1 MKEQETAVEAD
12 EDTKD
17 SNDSTIIA
25 NGTVDLKIESVE
37 ANAENVT
44 STSGKV
50 ELDKEHQS
58 PSTESS
64 KIQTSDGNAVSQED
78 GSTNS
83 GRSLDKDPREIA
95 QSRPPSY
102 LSQCM
107 SMVIV
112 HGANM
117 SRKTTYATTVS
128 IIGQKKYGE
137 EKQIDKM
144 ECVDMLL

>member
-1 MKEQETAVEAD
+1 MIIGFASLVHASQSFRAF
-12 EDTKD
+12 TKPLF
-17 SNDSTIIA
+17 N
-25 NGTVDLKIESVE
+25 
-37 ANAENVT
+37 ANAPLALRNARHPLLDPLGDKGFIPNNV
-44 STSGKV
+44 
-50 ELDKEHQS
+50 
-58 PSTESS
+58 
-64 KIQTSDGNAVSQED
+64 
-78 GSTNS
+78 
-83 GRSLDKDPREIA
+83 
-95 QSRPPSY
+95 Y

-117 SRKTTYATTVS
+117 SGKTTYATTVS